1 MNGEHDGIEEE
12 EIEDM
17 LCDITPHPNAPMG
30 ISCAPQL
37 ADDTFDEYQG
47 MYARQSIVEQLEGGN
62 IR

>member
-17 LCDITPHPNAPMG
+17 LCDITPHPTAPMG